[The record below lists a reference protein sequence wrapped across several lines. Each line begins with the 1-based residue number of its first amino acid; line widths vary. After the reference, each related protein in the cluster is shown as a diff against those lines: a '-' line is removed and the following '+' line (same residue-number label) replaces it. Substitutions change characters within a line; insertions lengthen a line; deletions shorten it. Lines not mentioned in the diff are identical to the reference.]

1 MESAIANPQSA
12 MGVVLG
18 GEAGSRRLA
27 VHPAGLDPG
36 PARRVGGA
44 RLGVVMGT
52 GGDAVT
58 VGRVAARVL
67 PRPGAGGAARRPVRD
82 RPRGRED
89 RGRRR
94 GGCAHVPEDPGH
106 TGVDLHECVRRP
118 REPLPRDRNGRAGA
132 PPRREVPPRGVR
144 QGELGQR
151 AVVRGHSDASRTAAG
166 APDRGPHRPPHRDRR
181 SAGRARAAGR
191 AHGDDPLRLAG
202 RCVPSRRRRRRRAG
216 GRRRPGARRRDR
228 ARGARRVRPFPRPS
242 IRRVVVVVPSL
253 FTLFNLFFGIWA
265 MVLASRAEFY
275 RAGWYIFFAGILD
288 ALDGRVARLSKT
300 GSRFGAELDSLV
312 DAVSFGV
319 APAFLV
325 YQLEFASAGQAEWI
339 FCYFYVMAVTIRLAR
354 FNLTQAGR
362 SKRYF
367 IGLPSPAAGTTLAT
381 FYPFTTTDLFQQL
394 FRVMPRHHLMQLLMI
409 LLTILMV
416 SNVRYATLPRAGFRS
431 WRGLLGLATVLFI
444 LIFGVL
450 EHDAFFFPLGIVYMA
465 YGVLRATVLGFFL
478 EAGEDEEAEIA
489 GPIVITDGDQ
499 VDEAYGPRPRG
510 VAPRGSE
517 R

>member
-1 MESAIANPQSA
+1 
-12 MGVVLG
+12 
-18 GEAGSRRLA
+18 
-27 VHPAGLDPG
+27 
-36 PARRVGGA
+36 
-44 RLGVVMGT
+44 
-52 GGDAVT
+52 
-58 VGRVAARVL
+58 
-67 PRPGAGGAARRPVRD
+67 
-82 RPRGRED
+82 
-89 RGRRR
+89 
-94 GGCAHVPEDPGH
+94 
-106 TGVDLHECVRRP
+106 
-118 REPLPRDRNGRAGA
+118 
-132 PPRREVPPRGVR
+132 
-144 QGELGQR
+144 
-151 AVVRGHSDASRTAAG
+151 
-166 APDRGPHRPPHRDRR
+166 
-181 SAGRARAAGR
+181 
-191 AHGDDPLRLAG
+191 
-202 RCVPSRRRRRRRAG
+202 
-216 GRRRPGARRRDR
+216 
-228 ARGARRVRPFPRPS
+228 
-242 IRRVVVVVPSL
+242 L

-367 IGLPSPAAGTTLAT
+367 IGLPSPAAGMTLAT
-381 FYPFTTTDLFQQL
+381 FYPFTTTDLYQQL
-394 FRVMPRHHLMQLLMI
+394 FRVLPRHHLMQLLMI